1 MTKSRQTTQQ
11 LLIYSKSNIPR
22 LIRYKMY
29 HSTIKSAITEL
40 HQEESDGNRK
50 QAILRELDCFVLDNS
65 LRESTVGQLK
75 GHTLEDKWKIF
86 KEVKKCGY
94 QNIVVAAFSD
104 EERVDD
110 EFVKQLFE
118 KGEDMTKL
126 YAFCNFID
134 DVNEDGTIVAETV
147 PTTLLKMKELKLH
160 NPIIEIDLADQR
172 IDWTNKSIVEEVCQ
186 LLFQRI
192 EWSKQQ
198 LCPKSKIFVNLRDFP
213 IAMTK
218 CPERVLRVVEYISAL
233 DDLRRPLGLM
243 YEEPTG
249 RFLGEQMGLW
259 TSSVREVMNAEGW
272 SKGHLLV
279 HVHQY
284 LGLAESVQ
292 LECLKTG
299 ADGIWAGVCE
309 EGAAFGHACSSI
321 TLLNLIC
328 MGNKKVLKRYNC
340 TYLRNAAIEVT
351 KITTGILPHPRQC
364 LYGERALDSVFD
376 FGGIAGGWTKRN
388 SFNLANFFGE
398 VQPIRVSTLSSTH
411 MLKQQMIKTFGFN
424 VDFTEE
430 IMHFMK
436 KRMIQDLV
444 GNRKEEYMSPVGLA
458 LLFDRAGGHLN
469 ANMRNVIDSWEISTP
484 HWEVLR
490 SQLRN
495 IWDELD
501 SSEEPSQQGDDA
513 LEFETFFERFLK
525 PYYTNI
531 KSCDARKALKAL
543 DMDNDGKVEWSEC
556 MVYIKWA
563 IYEYPDISDL
573 EELLS
578 VTFKK
583 GLFMAMQ
590 DEVVTPAID
599 GSPFDQF
606 CTLHTICK

>member
-1 MTKSRQTTQQ
+1 
-11 LLIYSKSNIPR
+11 
-22 LIRYKMY
+22 MY
-29 HSTIKSAITEL
+29 HCTIKNALTKL
-40 HQEESDGNRK
+40 NQEESDKNTK
-50 QAILRELDCFVLDNS
+50 QEILRELDCFVLDNS

-75 GHTLEDKWKIF
+75 GHTLEDKWKVF

-126 YAFCNFID
+126 HAFCDFIGG
-134 DVNEDGTIVAETV
+134 VNEDGTIIAETIS
-147 PTTLLKMKELKLH
+147 TTLLKMKELKLR
-160 NPIIEIDLADQR
+160 NPIIEIDLDDQR
-172 IDWTNKSIVEEVCQ
+172 VDWTKKSIIEEVCQ
-186 LLFQRI
+186 LLLKRI
-192 EWSKQQ
+192 EWSKQH
-198 LCPKSKIFVNLRDFP
+198 LCPNSKIFVNLRDFP

-218 CPERVLRVVEYISAL
+218 CPERVLRVVQYLSSLSE
-233 DDLRRPLGLM
+233 LRRPLGLM

-259 TSSVREVMNAEGW
+259 TSTVRELMNAEGW
-272 SKGHLLV
+272 NKGHLLV

-292 LECLKTG
+292 LECLKRG
-299 ADGIWAGVCE
+299 ADGIWASVCE

-328 MGNKKVLKRYNC
+328 MGNKKVQKRYNC

-376 FGGIAGGWTKRN
+376 FGGIAGGRSSLH
-388 SFNLANFFGE
+388 SFDLADFFGE
-398 VQPIRVSTLSSTH
+398 VQPIRVSTLSSTD
-411 MLKQQMIKTFGFN
+411 MLKRQMIKTFGYN

-430 IMHFMK
+430 IMRFMK
-436 KRMIQDLV
+436 KRMVQDLV

-469 ANMRNVIDSWEISTP
+469 AKMRNVIDKWDISTP
-484 HWEVLR
+484 YWEVLR

-501 SSEEPSQQGDDA
+501 GSEETSQQGDDA
-513 LEFETFFERFLK
+513 LEFDTFFQRFLK
-525 PYYTNI
+525 PYYPTI
-531 KSCDARKALKAL
+531 KSGDARKALKAL

-556 MVYIKWA
+556 MVYVKWA

-590 DEVVTPAID
+590 DEILTPVID
-599 GSPFDQF
+599 DSPLDKF
-606 CTLHTICK
+606 CTLINK

>member
-1 MTKSRQTTQQ
+1 
-11 LLIYSKSNIPR
+11 
-22 LIRYKMY
+22 MY
-29 HSTIKSAITEL
+29 HCTIKNAIAEL
-40 HQEESDGNRK
+40 DQGKTAENAK

-65 LRESTVGQLK
+65 LRESTVGQIK
-75 GHTLEDKWKIF
+75 GHTLADKWKIF
-86 KEVKKCGY
+86 KEVKKCGF
-94 QNIVVAAFSD
+94 QNIAVAAFSD

-126 YAFCNFID
+126 HAFCNFIGG
-134 DVNEDGTIVAETV
+134 VNEDGTIIAETV
-147 PTTLLKMKELKLH
+147 PTTLLKMKELKLR

-172 IDWTNKSIVEEVCQ
+172 IDWTKKLIVEELCQ
-186 LLFQRI
+186 LLLERI
-192 EWSKQQ
+192 KWSKQH
-198 LCPKSKIFVNLRDFP
+198 LCPNSKIFINLRDFTT
-213 IAMTK
+213 AMTK
-218 CPERVLRVVEYISAL
+218 SPERVLRVVQYLSSLNELS
-233 DDLRRPLGLM
+233 RPIGLM

-259 TSSVREVMNAEGW
+259 TSSIREVMNSEGW
-272 SKGHLLV
+272 NNGHLLV

-351 KITTGILPHPRQC
+351 KITTGIPPHPRQC

-376 FGGIAGGWTKRN
+376 FGGIAGGRSRLH
-388 SFNLANFFGE
+388 SFDLAKFFGE
-398 VQPIRVSTLSSTH
+398 VPPIRISTLSSAD
-411 MLKQQMIKTFGFN
+411 MLKEQMLNTFGFN
-424 VDFTEE
+424 ADFTDEKMA
-430 IMHFMK
+430 IMRK
-436 KRMIQDLV
+436 KIIQDLV

-458 LLFDRAGGHLN
+458 LLFDRCGGRLN
-469 ANMRNVIDSWEISTP
+469 VKMKNIIDRWDMSTP

-490 SQLRN
+490 SQLRI

-501 SSEEPSQQGDDA
+501 KSEKPSQQDDDA
-513 LEFETFFERFLK
+513 LEFETFFGRFLK
-525 PYYTNI
+525 PYHPTIAYR
-531 KSCDARKALKAL
+531 DARKALKAL
-543 DMDNDGKVEWSEC
+543 DMDKDGKVEWSEF

-563 IYEYPDISDL
+563 VYEYSDISDL

-578 VTFKK
+578 VMFKK
-583 GLFMAMQ
+583 GLFMGMES
-590 DEVVTPAID
+590 EVPTPLAG
-599 GSPFDQF
+599 GSPLDQF
-606 CTLHTICK
+606 CIFPNK